1 LRKEQNFITHLKKQS
16 ELLLPR
22 CIIFTSNLHQICFSA
37 RLCPD
42 LLGELIALPKPL
54 SWAFRHRE
62 MEGGGEERREGKSR
76 GEERGRGL
84 RVRGK

>member
-1 LRKEQNFITHLKKQS
+1 
-16 ELLLPR
+16 
-22 CIIFTSNLHQICFSA
+22 
-37 RLCPD
+37 